1 MRIALALALA
11 AGCSAD
17 AIEVQPRSFIQP
29 GDFAF
34 ACFGATAPLPLARCV
49 EGAPSDVELHAL
61 IVQQARGEVASVDLE
76 HNRVEDTDIRIPG
89 FTFVLA
95 GELPTAI
102 AVPRGSDASPPRYAY
117 VANYGSLDLDAI
129 PLGRFKPD
137 VGDTREPMNVDL
149 SMFGAPEDV
158 VLSPDETS
166 LFVAIPE
173 DGSILRIPVAGD
185 GLLDAAMIE
194 RIPLGTTIP
203 TAPTA
208 MAPPAPYCQA
218 CAREFPSVAETCMLG
233 IASPWPEGGT
243 LPPRTPLMRGPTPE
257 PVGLTLDAESNVVL
271 VADAALPIV
280 HRYDLT
286 TAALLEPIPV
296 GVPTDALAVTP
307 AVAPTVGATPSVR
320 YLYAIDAT
328 DRSVLVAEYPT
339 GAVQAV
345 NPAIDGQ
352 RDRLNL
358 TAPAI
363 ALEIGT
369 PERGAAVDPEAEV
382 GATIMRGVFL
392 FVLTTEGAV
401 NVVDVEDQDAI
412 RRSDAMCMLTGTR
425 VPDYFIQRHS
435 PRLDV
440 TRNDTGGI
448 IGSPLARRDGRASAV
463 AENGETDVGLRLG
476 SVACS
481 APYETVYPPEG
492 PSLLCAFADPWVRV
506 AEDWTATYEGTI
518 PASNGG
524 RGNFDGAVF
533 TGEARFCARGVLGR
547 GNAPVLDGAPFEG
560 DLLVILGPL
569 PTSASADCQATFV
582 GANGEFREVVIP
594 IVRAFEDRLELGTP
608 RPIRIDAATTRDVSL
623 ATVGACFP
631 ELVNYEV
638 RTGGRYAVIGST
650 TGFLH
655 RVIGDPLLPPPMPGE
670 PGRSCVLDATQ
681 PAARTGRA
689 VHGAEFANGRVRFLI
704 TGEAPAPGD
713 ETVLSFSLR
722 NPNVR
727 LLADVSGIDSGVAA
741 PGAVQWNPNDG
752 RLYVVDTGNRGLIQY
767 GLAPF
772 VELRNFE

>member
-1 MRIALALALA
+1 MRITTLALLLA
-11 AGCSAD
+11 VGCSAD

-34 ACFGATAPLPLARCV
+34 ACFGPTTPLPLSNCV
-49 EGAPSDVELHAL
+49 EGAASDVELHAL

-76 HNRVEDTDIRIPG
+76 DNRVEDTDIRIPG

-95 GELPTAI
+95 GELPSAI
-102 AVPRGSDASPPRYAY
+102 AVPKGSDARPPQYAY

-129 PLGRFKPD
+129 PLDRFSPD
-137 VGDTREPMNVDL
+137 IGDALAPMNVDL
-149 SMFGAPEDV
+149 SMYGAPEDV

-173 DGSILRIPVAGD
+173 DGSILRIPVASD
-185 GLLDAAMIE
+185 GLLDASMIE

-203 TAPTA
+203 
-208 MAPPAPYCQA
+208 MAPAAAMPPHYCRA
-218 CAREFPSVAETCMLG
+218 CANEPMMGSATCG
-233 IASPWPEGGT
+233 GEVASPWPDGG
-243 LPPRTPLMRGPTPE
+243 LPPRMPVMRGAVPQ
-257 PVGLTLDAESNVVL
+257 PVGLTLDAEASVIL
-271 VADAALPIV
+271 VADASLPIV
-280 HRYDLT
+280 HRYDLA

-307 AVAPTVGATPSVR
+307 LVAPIVGGTPSVR

-328 DRSVLVAEYPT
+328 DRSVLVAEYPS

-358 TAPAI
+358 TAPAL
-363 ALEIGT
+363 ALEVGS
-369 PERGAAVDPEAEV
+369 PESGAAVDPESEV

-401 NVVDVEDQDAI
+401 NVVDIEDDDAI
-412 RRSDAMCMLTGTR
+412 RRSDDSCNLNGTR
-425 VPDYFIQRHS
+425 VSDYFIQRHS

-440 TRNDTGGI
+440 TRSDTGGI
-448 IGSPLARRDGRASAV
+448 IGSPLARRDGRASSV
-463 AENGETDVGLRLG
+463 AEDGTTDVGLSLG
-476 SVACS
+476 TAVCA
-481 APYETVYPPEG
+481 APYESVYPPEG
-492 PSLLCAFADPWVRV
+492 GARVCAFADPWVRV
-506 AEDWTATYEGTI
+506 AEDWSATYEGTI
-518 PASNGG
+518 PTSNGG
-524 RGNFDGAVF
+524 RGNLAGAVF

-547 GNAPVLDGAPFEG
+547 DNAPVLDGAPFDG
-560 DLLVILGPL
+560 DLLAVLGPL
-569 PTSASADCQATFV
+569 PTSSTADCQATFM
-582 GANGEFREVVIP
+582 GANGEFREVLIP
-594 IVRAFEDRLELGTP
+594 IVRSFEDRLELGTP
-608 RPIRIDAATTRDVSL
+608 RPIRIDAATTRDVNL
-623 ATVGACFP
+623 ATVEACFP

-655 RVIGDPLLPPPMPGE
+655 RVIGDPLLPVPMPGE
-670 PGRSCVLDATQ
+670 AGRPCVLDATQ
-681 PAARTGRA
+681 PAERTGRA
-689 VHGAEFANGRVRFLI
+689 VHGVEFANGRVRFKI
-704 TGEAPAPGD
+704 DGDPPTAGE
-713 ETVLSFSLR
+713 EIVVSFSLR

-727 LLADVSGIDSGVAA
+727 LLADVSGVDSGVAA
-741 PGAVQWNPNDG
+741 PGAVRWNPNDG

-772 VELRNFE
+772 AELRSFE